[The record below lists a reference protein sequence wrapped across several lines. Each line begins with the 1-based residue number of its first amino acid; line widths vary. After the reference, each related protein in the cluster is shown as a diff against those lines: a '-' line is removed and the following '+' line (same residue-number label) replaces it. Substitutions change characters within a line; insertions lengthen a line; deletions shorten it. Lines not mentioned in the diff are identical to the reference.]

1 MSRTKNLARV
11 TPLEKVWLSKTELA
25 AYLGVSERYVL
36 ENINT
41 NPKVDIYRL
50 SNKAYIYNRQNIDDL
65 IRSSKI

>member
-1 MSRTKNLARV
+1 MPRQKKV
-11 TPLEKVWLSKTELA
+11 GKVEPVQKVWLSKTELA

-41 NPKVDIYRL
+41 NPKVNIYRL
-50 SNKAYIYNRQNIDDL
+50 SNKAYIYDRQNIDDL

>member
-1 MSRTKNLARV
+1 MTRTKNLGRV
-11 TPLEKVWLSKTELA
+11 TPLEKVWLSKAELA

-41 NPKVDIYRL
+41 NPKVNIYRL
-50 SNKAYIYNRQNIDDL
+50 SNKAYIYDRQNIDDL